1 METEKKIWKLI
12 DRVLGRPFNRIILS
26 SIMLSLSGFLID
38 LDHIFGPRPMHYLV
52 RESFAA
58 ALLYC
63 LCWGLIVSA
72 FVNGWIGDGIDDYGN
87 GDGDDR

>member
-12 DRVLGRPFNRIILS
+12 DHVLGRAFNRIILS
-26 SIMLSLSGFLID
+26 SAMLSLSGFLID

-52 RESFAA
+52 RENFAV

-72 FVNGWIGDGIDDYGN
+72 LVNGWVGDDIDDGN
-87 GDGDDR
+87 GDDR